1 MIEKIRFWD
10 FVFNR
15 DLIRDYEALMEE
27 QTSALIEFEEKT
39 KLLLD
44 EVGLLENRLS
54 RLPVKLVERDE
65 QRTDTT

>member
-1 MIEKIRFWD
+1 MMEKIRFWD

-39 KLLLD
+39 KALTEEID
-44 EVGLLENRLS
+44 YLERRLNKV
-54 RLPVKLVERDE
+54 PVRLVEKDE
-65 QRTDTT
+65 